1 MSRPSHNTSS
11 ILRAVAVGWLCL
23 ATPAVQA
30 IVMSAV
36 SFAAGI
42 EVCADGC
49 DDADTPCTQ
58 QCGHCL
64 CSMHVGLV
72 PEAKVGLSS
81 SFTLLLRPLSA
92 SAAVRSGH
100 HEPPFRPPVS

>member
-1 MSRPSHNTSS
+1 MSRPSRNTSS
-11 ILRAVAVGWLCL
+11 FLRAVAVGWLCL